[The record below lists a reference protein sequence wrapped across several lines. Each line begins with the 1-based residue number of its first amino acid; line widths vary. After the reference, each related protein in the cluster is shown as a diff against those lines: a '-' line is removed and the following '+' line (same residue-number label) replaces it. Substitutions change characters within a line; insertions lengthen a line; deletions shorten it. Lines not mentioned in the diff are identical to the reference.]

1 MQSGAHAC
9 GNRGLSANA
18 GDKAGNWGLFIG
30 PQAKKIVKQ
39 SGLGRSRIIKTE
51 TELSRDK
58 ETVLNP
64 GNGGSH
70 QLGPLNCNLFNK

>member
-1 MQSGAHAC
+1 MQSGTRAC

-30 PQAKKIVKQ
+30 PQAKTNSKQ
-39 SGLGRSRIIKTE
+39 SRLGRPRIIKTE

-58 ETVLNP
+58 EPVLNP
-64 GNGGSH
+64 EMEVVIS
-70 QLGPLNCNLFNK
+70 

>member
-18 GDKAGNWGLFIG
+18 GDKAGNWGFFIG
-30 PQAKKIVKQ
+30 PQAKKNSKQ

-64 GNGGSH
+64 EMEVVISWV
-70 QLGPLNCNLFNK
+70 P

>member
-1 MQSGAHAC
+1 MLGHARAGYGHWMQSENCAC

-18 GDKAGNWGLFIG
+18 GEKAGNRGLFIG
-30 PQAKKIVKQ
+30 PQAKKNSKQ

-58 ETVLNP
+58 EAALNP
-64 GNGGSH
+64 EMG
-70 QLGPLNCNLFNK
+70 